1 MQEPSFKTRD
11 NETIAVVGRW
21 LLPSRYDRVAS
32 MLLALLCVAGLAA
45 AVLLAIWLT
54 GKIVEPPAHA
64 VPPTLLPTLKYGENG
79 GDGRAPGGSQL
90 DDPASMEA
98 VVGKNK
104 ETINVQ
110 ENLKTLDVAAVSKR
124 NELDDPDAFASAR
137 HGSYGPRDGMYGG
150 PGDGRGLE
158 FGPGKPGPRRNDQPR
173 SWEVTFPSNTLD
185 VYARQLDF
193 FKIELAVL
201 QPGDKIA
208 YAFNLAKL
216 KPDTRV
222 AAAAAEKRFYL
233 TWRKGEMQRA
243 DQELLARA
251 GIEAGD
257 NLVVKFLPAE
267 TEALLDN
274 LEKRSA
280 ADAGFTL
287 RDVRTTRF
295 SIQPEGS
302 GFKFFVLEQSY
313 KR

>member
-1 MQEPSFKTRD
+1 MQEPSSKTRD

-21 LLPSRYDRVAS
+21 LQPSRYDRTSS

-45 AVLLAIWLT
+45 AVLFALWLT
-54 GKIVEPPAHA
+54 GKIVEPPARA
-64 VPPTLLPTLKYGENG
+64 VPPTLLPPLRYGDNG

-90 DDPASMEA
+90 DDPSSMEA
-98 VVGKNK
+98 VVGKDK
-104 ETINVQ
+104 KTIDVQ
-110 ENLKTLDVAAVSKR
+110 ENLKTLDVATASKR
-124 NELDDPDAFASAR
+124 NELDDPDAFAPTR
-137 HGSYGPRDGMYGG
+137 HGSYGKNNGMYGG
-150 PGDGRGLE
+150 PGDGRGLDI
-158 FGPGKPGPRRNDQPR
+158 GPGEPGPRRNDQSR

-201 QPGDKIA
+201 EPGGKIA
-208 YAFNLAKL
+208 YAFNLAKP

-222 AAAAAEKRFYL
+222 AAAASERRFYL

-251 GIEAGD
+251 GIEAGE

-280 ADAGFTL
+280 DDAGFAL

-295 SIQPEGS
+295 SIQPEGI